1 MDRSNRK
8 VGGGGSNR
16 GNGTAAAGPG
26 PRRGR
31 NNAARGAASANRNR
45 RAATGASHSA
55 SHGTGPAGGSGGA
68 NVAVGGDMSRRRQ
81 AQLVNWVESVIRRH
95 GGRIQ
100 GANLGSA
107 LAGDNVSLYRSVKG
121 ERVAMWCCGWHLSGH
136 EGAHPVRGFRVRVP
150 VCAFPC
156 ARVCRFL
163 RRAAPHVPPVSKT
176 LCAGERPALQP
187 RLRPSRA
194 ARGRHI
200 QRRAGRKG
208 RSAGARRACEH
219 GAGSTGRTFCGVWC
233 RQCAA

>member
-55 SHGTGPAGGSGGA
+55 SHGTGPAGGPGGA
-68 NVAVGGDMSRRRQ
+68 NAAVGGDMSRRRQ

-121 ERVAMWCCGWHLSGH
+121 KRVAMWCCGWQLSGH

-150 VCAFPC
+150 VF
-156 ARVCRFL
+156 ARVFQAFTAGC
-163 RRAAPHVPPVSKT
+163 APCSSSFQSA
-176 LCAGERPALQP
+176 LCWRTT
-187 RLRPSRA
+187 RPSTTSPSL
-194 ARGRHI
+194 ARGQGPPH
-200 QRRAGRKG
+200 
-208 RSAGARRACEH
+208 STARRPRKAER
-219 GAGSTGRTFCGVWC
+219 GRPSCV
-233 RQCAA
+233 